1 MKVILLFFLLWSVY
15 SYSQMEIDQEN
26 VTVLFEIKK
35 DTSGKYIKRSFK
47 DLTSGTVFEMEA
59 NPDQFNYEVREDVLQ
74 YLKKRTQ
81 KKFKI
86 KDLHGAWIL
95 KSVSDFSGKNF
106 DEWEKYEIN
115 ETLEFNYFT
124 HLFIKKPASSTS
136 TYEGCFNLNKKS
148 EILTTESV
156 SGPSEITFPKNKKD
170 KFLKKCINSQ
180 YNSIQDSFYLYKLD
194 SEHMII
200 YKFVPLDENNGLYRT
215 LFINYMK
222 IHF

>member
-106 DEWEKYEIN
+106 EEW
-115 ETLEFNYFT
+115 
-124 HLFIKKPASSTS
+124 
-136 TYEGCFNLNKKS
+136 
-148 EILTTESV
+148 
-156 SGPSEITFPKNKKD
+156 KNM
-170 KFLKKCINSQ
+170 
-180 YNSIQDSFYLYKLD
+180 KL
-194 SEHMII
+194 
-200 YKFVPLDENNGLYRT
+200 
-215 LFINYMK
+215 MK
-222 IHF
+222 H